1 MDVEAAQ
8 QLSQSMASNADS
20 INQAAA
26 SLTSQLH
33 SVQWIGADG
42 DTFRNDW
49 DGTYHP
55 QLNNIVTALQDR
67 STHVSQE
74 AQQQLDASGS

>member
-1 MDVEAAQ
+1 MDVEAGQ
-8 QLSQSMASNADS
+8 QLSRSMAQNADN

-26 SLTSQLH
+26 ALTSELH

-55 QLNNIVTALQDR
+55 QLNNIVAALQDR
-67 STHVSQE
+67 SSHVAKE